1 MKLVNKCSIKEASV
15 EETIAIINQIID
27 EHKVILRH
35 THDLEQVANDAEAM
49 MTLDKSKEVFMPGR
63 LDQGYGLQ
71 KFQELWVMVEEGLK
85 AHFNKEETQLLAAFQ
100 KDGDEKLVTTLQTLL
115 LEHKDISDRFN
126 QEKKFIATLT
136 TGQISRN
143 IWQAT
148 AHDLRA
154 HITHTR
160 KLLEA
165 HAEIEQELLHTMRKK
180 ITEAQE
186 GIH

>member
-1 MKLVNKCSIKEASV
+1 M

-35 THDLEQVANDAEAM
+35 THDLEQVANDVESM
-49 MTLDKSKEVFMPGR
+49 MTFDKGKEVFMPGR
-63 LDQGYGLQ
+63 LDQKHGLQ
-71 KFQELWVMVEEGLK
+71 KFQELWLRVEEGLK
-85 AHFNKEETQLLAAFQ
+85 AHFSKEETQLLAAYQ

-115 LEHKDISDRFN
+115 PEHKDIRDRLD
-126 QEKKFIATLT
+126 QEKKYMATLT
-136 TGQISRN
+136 TGQISHT

-148 AHDLRA
+148 AYDLRA

-165 HAEIEQELLHTMRKK
+165 HAEIEQELLHTLRKK

-186 GIH
+186 GIP